1 MGGDRSSGIVDD
13 GVEVRVVTY
22 VDEEMVCT
30 INAKEWTAFQNDIP
44 TLYGCTSCEL
54 LSESTRPYPGAWSK
68 CPQCQSR
75 MAEVKYIIRM

>member
-13 GVEVRVVTY
+13 SVEVHVVTY
-22 VDEEMVCT
+22 VNEEMECT
-30 INAKEWTAFQNDIP
+30 INVKEWTAFQDDNP
-44 TLYGCTSCEL
+44 TLYGCASCEL

-75 MAEVKYIIRM
+75 MAEVKYIIRK